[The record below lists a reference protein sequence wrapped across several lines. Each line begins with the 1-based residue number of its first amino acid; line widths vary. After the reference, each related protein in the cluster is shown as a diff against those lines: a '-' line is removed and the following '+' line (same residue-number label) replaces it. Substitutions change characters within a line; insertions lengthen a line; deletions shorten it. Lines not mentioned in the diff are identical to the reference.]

1 MEFLKEYQ
9 FPIEVRPVTVP
20 DGIMGSN
27 YQLPTNYKS
36 IIRADTNEVI
46 SIVKSS
52 YKLVKN
58 EDLIDILLEELTGL
72 STPYTIRKTHSFCDN
87 KRMRLE
93 ITFPELTMHDEN
105 SQLELSLY
113 LHNSYDLSESVRMR
127 WGFFR
132 LICSNGAILGKI
144 LAQTYSRH
152 TKGFKIANLKQS
164 LTETYDRIP
173 AIQNRIKHLE
183 SAPVTADLMD
193 RVENQV
199 GKKLS
204 KTVFEQ
210 NPETQ
215 WQMYNALTNY
225 ISHIMDQRFR
235 ARYQLAIAHAFQ
247 L

>member
-1 MEFLKEYQ
+1 
-9 FPIEVRPVTVP
+9 
-20 DGIMGSN
+20 
-27 YQLPTNYKS
+27 
-36 IIRADTNEVI
+36 
-46 SIVKSS
+46 
-52 YKLVKN
+52 
-58 EDLIDILLEELTGL
+58 
-72 STPYTIRKTHSFCDN
+72 
-87 KRMRLE
+87 MRLE
-93 ITFPELTMHDEN
+93 ITFHELTMHDEN

-173 AIQNRIKHLE
+173 AIQNQIKHLE
-183 SAPVTADLMD
+183 SAPVTTKIME
-193 RVENQV
+193 RVERRV

-204 KTVFEQ
+204 KRVIEQ
-210 NPETQ
+210 NPQSQ
-215 WQMYNALTNY
+215 WEMYNGLTHY
-225 ISHIMDQRFR
+225 ISHDIEQRFR
-235 ARYQLAIAHAFQ
+235 ARYQTAVSQAFQ